1 MTAQTLRRIGLCK
14 YSYDSLR
21 ILSNFASYGR
31 YGTIWKT
38 GGLATTLNSS
48 SFLTNSSIE
57 IPSQL
62 HTFEQVDGEELER
75 ELLPPS
81 SMVWIDMEMT
91 GLDFETEAIMELA
104 CVITDQDLNIVA
116 ETEDMILKVDDEK
129 LDNMVEWCQYH
140 HGQSGLKE
148 ACRKS
153 ELSVAE
159 AEEKMLTFLQA
170 HIPERGAPLAGN
182 SVHADKAFLD
192 KYMPRFMGH
201 LHYRIIDVSTIK
213 ELAKRWHPK
222 EYKNAP
228 RKGGSHRA
236 RDDIIESIEEL
247 KYYRTTLFKG

>member
-1 MTAQTLRRIGLCK
+1 MGET
-14 YSYDSLR
+14 YR
-21 ILSNFASYGR
+21 ILVTGDSIISFTLLSSPHSHQLLHFSR
-31 YGTIWKT
+31 Y
-38 GGLATTLNSS
+38 
-48 SFLTNSSIE
+48 
-57 IPSQL
+57 Q
-62 HTFEQVDGEELER
+62 
-75 ELLPPS
+75 
-81 SMVWIDMEMT
+81 
-91 GLDFETEAIMELA
+91 
-104 CVITDQDLNIVA
+104 
-116 ETEDMILKVDDEK
+116 
-129 LDNMVEWCQYH
+129 
-140 HGQSGLKE
+140 
-148 ACRKS
+148 
-153 ELSVAE
+153 
-159 AEEKMLTFLQA
+159 MLTFLQS